1 MTRYIARRLME
12 TIVVVFLSLT
22 AVFLMLHLTGDPV
35 KLFLPTDALPSQI
48 AEVRHRL
55 GFDRPI
61 WIQYLSFVTKAARG
75 DFGESLRYGAPALDL
90 LLERFPATFE
100 LTAWAMLFSLLTAIP
115 IGVISAAKRNSFVD
129 YTGIMVTVIGQAVP
143 GFWLGIMGIILF
155 SVKLG
160 WLPTGGRG
168 SWEHLV
174 LPTVTLAAY
183 TAARFARITRSSM
196 LDVLS
201 LDYVRT
207 ARAKGLAERYV
218 LYRHSLKNALIPLLT
233 LVGLQ
238 LGQLLGGAVV
248 TETVF
253 SWPGIGRLLV
263 QALLNRD
270 FPLVLA
276 GVFWISLVISL
287 TNLLVDLAYAWV
299 NPQIRYG

>member
-75 DFGESLRYGAPALDL
+75 DFGQSLRYGAPALDL
-90 LLERFPATFE
+90 LLERSPATFE

-115 IGVISAAKRNSFVD
+115 IGVISAAKRNSFID

-174 LPTVTLAAY
+174 LPTVTLADY